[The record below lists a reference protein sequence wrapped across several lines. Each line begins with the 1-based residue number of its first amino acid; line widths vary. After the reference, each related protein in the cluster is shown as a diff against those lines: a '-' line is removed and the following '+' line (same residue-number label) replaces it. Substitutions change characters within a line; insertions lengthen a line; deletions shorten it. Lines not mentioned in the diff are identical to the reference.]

1 MKRIFLMILLA
12 LSCQLNAQDADK
24 TVSIVVSGSGKTQDE
39 AKQNALRSAIEQA
52 FGTFISS
59 KTEILNDNLVKDEIV
74 SVSAGNIK
82 SFKLISEAKT
92 SDDNYSVIVN
102 ATISVSKL
110 TTFAESK
117 GITIEF
123 NGELLALNV
132 QQQIVNEKNE
142 LLSIKNIA
150 ETCKSILLTSY
161 DFRLSNGKPIQN
173 KSDLSKWEVPI
184 VVDVSFNS
192 NILNFKKYLSQ
203 SIVGLSMSADEVSQ
217 YSELGKKTYKII
229 FGDSS
234 VGGSTSD
241 IDYLKAITKNNPNI
255 IFKVVNYSD
264 TLITTRKIKTA
275 IEIFKG
281 LPESSNGEIIFFDES
296 VNPILHFR
304 NESTVSEIVKIVN
317 YSRNAAMNFKVENGI
332 GSYSPKLDYPR
343 NSGMNAE
350 YTFGDFS
357 LMNDSM
363 NFIFGTVDRR
373 GSFPLNF
380 CTISKY
386 GAGIVGPNLALIN
399 RNSFTEYYPSIYG
412 YQCERYRQEDP
423 YSKVPNIELKTLY
436 NTKFGFVQFV
446 DCNYSQIPR
455 LEVKNKF
462 TKVPYY
468 AVISMFDFKPSGRT
482 ILKLKF
488 VDKLSLD
495 DLNVVK
501 KYSISK
507 I

>member
-184 VVDVSFNS
+184 VVDVLFNS

-363 NFIFGTVDRR
+363 NFIFGIDYEA
-373 GSFPLNF
+373 N
-380 CTISKY
+380 
-386 GAGIVGPNLALIN
+386 
-399 RNSFTEYYPSIYG
+399 
-412 YQCERYRQEDP
+412 
-423 YSKVPNIELKTLY
+423 
-436 NTKFGFVQFV
+436 
-446 DCNYSQIPR
+446 
-455 LEVKNKF
+455 
-462 TKVPYY
+462 
-468 AVISMFDFKPSGRT
+468 
-482 ILKLKF
+482 
-488 VDKLSLD
+488 
-495 DLNVVK
+495 
-501 KYSISK
+501 
-507 I
+507 